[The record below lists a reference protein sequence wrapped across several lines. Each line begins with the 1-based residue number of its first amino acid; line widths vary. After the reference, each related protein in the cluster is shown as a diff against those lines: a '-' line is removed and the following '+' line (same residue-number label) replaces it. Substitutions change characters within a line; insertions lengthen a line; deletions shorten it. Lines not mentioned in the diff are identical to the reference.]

1 MAFHVAVLVFSSRAQ
16 SRECAG
22 GFSPFEYLMTCLIGV
37 QGPLGCLSGPA
48 SRRISADGTDEM
60 DISLVGD
67 FAAWVEESITSS
79 GERLH
84 FLMLSLHKISQHQYL
99 SVSEL

>member
-22 GFSPFEYLMTCLIGV
+22 GFTPTSPFEYLLTCLIGV

-84 FLMLSLHKISQHQYL
+84 S
-99 SVSEL
+99 

>member
-1 MAFHVAVLVFSSRAQ
+1 MSLFWCFHPEHRAENVPGVFNPT
-16 SRECAG
+16 
-22 GFSPFEYLMTCLIGV
+22 SPFEYLLTCLIGV

-79 GERLH
+79 GEHLH
-84 FLMLSLHKISQHQYL
+84 FLMLSLHKISQHQFL